1 MNHRLA
7 IPAAALVVVGF
18 LAWVA
23 VRSPDV
29 SRTAA
34 VADAPPD
41 TTVFVEERDGSAA
54 PCAVPLAWRIARVDP
69 QFGLSPGEARGAVE
83 KAARLWEDAVGRKL
97 FVNDVADG
105 FPVRFVYGRR
115 QSRTEERL
123 QVEAAFQRISDSLD
137 ARRGELQR
145 MARKVAEEV
154 SEIEESRRD
163 LQRRADRHNMEVDDW
178 DRRGGAPASVRAQLQ
193 EDGRQLQEER
203 RALSERAREVNDH
216 QKRLIEEQN
225 RYNERVREHRRVADS
240 LTTAFP
246 SEKVQSGV
254 YREAVRTRKGK
265 IVSLAREIRIYRF
278 DDQADLVLV
287 AAHELGH
294 ALGLGHARESGAVM
308 SETYGRDALRSG
320 EPVLQEADLD
330 LFHARC
336 PGL

>member
-1 MNHRLA
+1 MNRRLA
-7 IPAAALVVVGF
+7 IPAATLAVLGF

-23 VRSPDV
+23 VRSPDA
-29 SRTAA
+29 SRTAV
-34 VADAPPD
+34 VADASPD

-69 QFGLSPGEARGAVE
+69 QFGLSPTEARAAVE

-97 FVNDVADG
+97 FVNDVSEG

-123 QVEAAFQRISDSLD
+123 RVEAAFQRTSDSLD
-137 ARRGELQR
+137 ARRAELQR
-145 MARKVAEEV
+145 KAREVAEEV
-154 SEIEESRRD
+154 SEIEESRSD
-163 LQRRADRHNMEVDDW
+163 LQRRADRHNTEVDDW
-178 DRRGGAPASVRAQLQ
+178 DRRGGAPASVRVRLE

-203 RALSERAREVNDH
+203 RALSKRAREVNDH

-225 RYNERVREHRRVADS
+225 RYNERLRQHRRAADS
-240 LTTAFP
+240 LSAAFP

-254 YREAVRTRKGK
+254 YREAVQTRKGK

-278 DDQADLVLV
+278 DDEADLVLV

-294 ALGLGHARESGAVM
+294 ALGLGHARTSGAVM
-308 SETYGRDALRSG
+308 SETYGREALRSR
-320 EPVLQEADLD
+320 EPVHQDADLD